1 MLHLATL
8 APSTLGLLRRIQS
21 QAAFADTRLVGG
33 AALALHFGHRTSLDL
48 DLFGSWKPLPPLELA
63 LSNCAAR
70 VMKTGGED
78 ALQFFTV
85 DDVKIDCVA
94 YPYKWLRPAVVS
106 DGIRLADIP
115 DIAAM
120 KLAAA
125 TNRGTRKDFVDV
137 YFLLRKYSQ
146 VAVDGQFRHLRDK
159 EKCAQTER
167 LFGRIASRK
176 VYYRGPDFVHPS
188 GVVYCNVEDYLKS
201 FGHRE

>member
-33 AALALHFGHRTSLDL
+33 AALALHFGHRTSIDL
-48 DLFGSWKPLPPLELA
+48 DLFGSWEPLPPLELA
-63 LSNCAAR
+63 LSNCAAS
-70 VMKTGGED
+70 VMKTGGEES
-78 ALQFFTV
+78 LQFFTV
-85 DDVKIDCVA
+85 DGVKIDCVT

-137 YFLLRKYSQ
+137 YFLLRKYSLRQ
-146 VAVDGQFRHLRDK
+146 MLDWYAEKYPDG
-159 EKCAQTER
+159 
-167 LFGRIASRK
+167 
-176 VYYRGPDFVHPS
+176 
-188 GVVYCNVEDYLKS
+188 NDYLVLRSLVYFDDAELEPMPNMLTPVEWKS
-201 FGHRE
+201 VTKAIESAVRELG

>member
-33 AALALHFGHRTSLDL
+33 AALALHFGHRTSIDL
-48 DLFGSWKPLPPLELA
+48 DLFGSWEPLPPLELA
-63 LSNCAAR
+63 LSNCAAS
-70 VMKTGGED
+70 VMKTGGEES
-78 ALQFFTV
+78 LQFFTV
-85 DDVKIDCVA
+85 DGVKIDCVT

-125 TNRGTRKDFVDV
+125 TNRGTRKDFVEV
-137 YFLLRKYSQ
+137 YFLLRKYSLRQ
-146 VAVDGQFRHLRDK
+146 MLDWYAEKYPDG
-159 EKCAQTER
+159 
-167 LFGRIASRK
+167 
-176 VYYRGPDFVHPS
+176 
-188 GVVYCNVEDYLKS
+188 NDYLVLRSLVYFDDAELEPMPNMLTPVEWKS
-201 FGHRE
+201 VTKAIESAVRELG

>member
-33 AALALHFGHRTSLDL
+33 AALALHFGHRTSIDF
-48 DLFGSWKPLPPLELA
+48 DLFGSWEPLPPLELA
-63 LSNCAAR
+63 LSNCAAS
-70 VMKTGGED
+70 VMKTGGEES
-78 ALQFFTV
+78 LQFFTV
-85 DDVKIDCVA
+85 DGVKIDCVT

-137 YFLLRKYSQ
+137 YFLLRKYSLRQ
-146 VAVDGQFRHLRDK
+146 MLDWYAEKYPDG
-159 EKCAQTER
+159 
-167 LFGRIASRK
+167 
-176 VYYRGPDFVHPS
+176 
-188 GVVYCNVEDYLKS
+188 NDYLVLRSLVYFDDAELEPMPNMLTPVEWRSVTKAIES
-201 FGHRE
+201 AVRELG

>member
-33 AALALHFGHRTSLDL
+33 AALALHFGHRTSIDL
-48 DLFGSWKPLPPLELA
+48 DLFGSWEPLPPLELA
-63 LSNCAAR
+63 LSNCAAS
-70 VMKTGGED
+70 VMKTGGEES
-78 ALQFFTV
+78 LQFFTV
-85 DDVKIDCVA
+85 DGVKIDCVT
-94 YPYKWLRPAVVS
+94 YPYKWLCPAVVS

-137 YFLLRKYSQ
+137 YFLLRKYSLRQ
-146 VAVDGQFRHLRDK
+146 MLDWYAEKYPDG
-159 EKCAQTER
+159 
-167 LFGRIASRK
+167 
-176 VYYRGPDFVHPS
+176 
-188 GVVYCNVEDYLKS
+188 NDYLVLRSLVYFDDAELEPMPNMLTPVEWKS
-201 FGHRE
+201 VTKAIESAVRELG

>member
-33 AALALHFGHRTSLDL
+33 AALALHFGHRTSIDL

-70 VMKTGGED
+70 VMKTGGEES
-78 ALQFFTV
+78 LQFFTV
-85 DDVKIDCVA
+85 DDVKIDCVT
-94 YPYKWLRPAVVS
+94 YPYKWLCPAVVS

-137 YFLLRKYSQ
+137 YFLLQKYSLRQ
-146 VAVDGQFRHLRDK
+146 MLDWYAEKYPDG
-159 EKCAQTER
+159 
-167 LFGRIASRK
+167 
-176 VYYRGPDFVHPS
+176 
-188 GVVYCNVEDYLKS
+188 NDYLVLRSLVYFDDAELEPMPNMLTPVEWKS
-201 FGHRE
+201 VTKAIEFAVRELG

>member
-1 MLHLATL
+1 MLHIATL

-33 AALALHFGHRTSLDL
+33 AALALHFGHRTSIDL
-48 DLFGSWKPLPPLELA
+48 DLFGSWEPLPPLELA
-63 LSNCAAR
+63 LSNCAAS
-70 VMKTGGED
+70 VMKTGGEES
-78 ALQFFTV
+78 LQFFTV
-85 DDVKIDCVA
+85 DGVKIDCVT

-137 YFLLRKYSQ
+137 YFLLRKYSLRQ
-146 VAVDGQFRHLRDK
+146 MLDWYAEKYPDG
-159 EKCAQTER
+159 
-167 LFGRIASRK
+167 
-176 VYYRGPDFVHPS
+176 
-188 GVVYCNVEDYLKS
+188 NDYLVLRSLVYFDDAELEPMPNMLTPVEWKS
-201 FGHRE
+201 VTKAIESAVRELG

>member
-33 AALALHFGHRTSLDL
+33 AALALHFGHRTSIDL
-48 DLFGSWKPLPPLELA
+48 DLFGSWEPLPPLELA
-63 LSNCAAR
+63 LSNCAAS
-70 VMKTGGED
+70 VMKTGGEES
-78 ALQFFTV
+78 LQFFSV
-85 DDVKIDCVA
+85 DGVKIDCVT

-137 YFLLRKYSQ
+137 YFLLRKYS
-146 VAVDGQFRHLRDK
+146 LRQMLDWYA
-159 EKCAQTER
+159 EKYPE
-167 LFGRIASRK
+167 G
-176 VYYRGPDFVHPS
+176 
-188 GVVYCNVEDYLKS
+188 NDYLVLRSLVYFDDAELEPMPNMLTPVEWKS
-201 FGHRE
+201 VTKAIESAVRELG

>member
-33 AALALHFGHRTSLDL
+33 AALALHFGHRTSIDL
-48 DLFGSWKPLPPLELA
+48 DLFGSWNPLPPLELA
-63 LSNCAAR
+63 LSNCAAS
-70 VMKTGGED
+70 VMKTGGEES
-78 ALQFFTV
+78 LQFFTA
-85 DDVKIDCVA
+85 DGVKIDCVT

-137 YFLLRKYSQ
+137 YFLLRKYSLRQ
-146 VAVDGQFRHLRDK
+146 MLDWYAEKYPDG
-159 EKCAQTER
+159 
-167 LFGRIASRK
+167 
-176 VYYRGPDFVHPS
+176 
-188 GVVYCNVEDYLKS
+188 NDYLVLRSLVYFDDAELEPMPNMLTPVEWKS
-201 FGHRE
+201 VTKAIESAVRELG

>member
-33 AALALHFGHRTSLDL
+33 AALALHFGHRTSIDL
-48 DLFGSWKPLPPLELA
+48 DLFGSWEPLPPLELA
-63 LSNCAAR
+63 LSNCAAS
-70 VMKTGGED
+70 VMKTGGEES
-78 ALQFFTV
+78 LQFFTV
-85 DDVKIDCVA
+85 DGVKIDCVT
-94 YPYKWLRPAVVS
+94 YPYKWLRPAIVS

-137 YFLLRKYSQ
+137 YFLLRKYSLRQ
-146 VAVDGQFRHLRDK
+146 MLDWYAEKYPDG
-159 EKCAQTER
+159 
-167 LFGRIASRK
+167 
-176 VYYRGPDFVHPS
+176 
-188 GVVYCNVEDYLKS
+188 NDYLVLRSLVYFDDAELEPMPNMLTPVEWKS
-201 FGHRE
+201 VTKAIESAVRELG

>member
-8 APSTLGLLRRIQS
+8 APSTLGLLRRIQA
-21 QAAFADTRLVGG
+21 QPAFVDTRLVGG

-78 ALQFFTV
+78 ALQFFAV
-85 DDVKIDCVA
+85 DGVKIDCVS

-137 YFLLRKYSQ
+137 YFLLQKYS
-146 VAVDGQFRHLRDK
+146 LRQMLDWYA
-159 EKCAQTER
+159 EKYPE
-167 LFGRIASRK
+167 G
-176 VYYRGPDFVHPS
+176 
-188 GVVYCNVEDYLKS
+188 NDYLVLRS
-201 FGHRE
+201 LVYFEDAELEPMPNMLTPVEWESVTAAIESAVRELS

>member
-33 AALALHFGHRTSLDL
+33 AALALHFGHRTSIDL

-70 VMKTGGED
+70 VMKTGGEES
-78 ALQFFTV
+78 LQFFTV
-85 DDVKIDCVA
+85 DDVKIDCVT

-137 YFLLRKYSQ
+137 YFLLRKYSLRQ
-146 VAVDGQFRHLRDK
+146 MLDWYAEKYPDG
-159 EKCAQTER
+159 
-167 LFGRIASRK
+167 
-176 VYYRGPDFVHPS
+176 
-188 GVVYCNVEDYLKS
+188 NDYLVLRSLVYFDDAELEPMPNMLAPVEWKS
-201 FGHRE
+201 VTKAIESAVRELG

>member
-33 AALALHFGHRTSLDL
+33 AALALHFGHRTSIDL
-48 DLFGSWKPLPPLELA
+48 DLFGSWEPLPPLELA
-63 LSNCAAR
+63 LSNCAAS
-70 VMKTGGED
+70 VMKTGGEES
-78 ALQFFTV
+78 LQFFTV
-85 DDVKIDCVA
+85 DGVKIDCVT

-137 YFLLRKYSQ
+137 YFLLQKYSLRQ
-146 VAVDGQFRHLRDK
+146 MLDWYVEKYPDG
-159 EKCAQTER
+159 
-167 LFGRIASRK
+167 
-176 VYYRGPDFVHPS
+176 
-188 GVVYCNVEDYLKS
+188 NDYLVLRSLVYFDDAELEPMPNMLTPVEWKS
-201 FGHRE
+201 VTKAIESAVRELG

>member
-33 AALALHFGHRTSLDL
+33 AALALHFGHRTSIDL
-48 DLFGSWKPLPPLELA
+48 DLFGSWEPLPPLELA
-63 LSNCAAR
+63 LSNCAAS
-70 VMKTGGED
+70 VMKTGGEES
-78 ALQFFTV
+78 LQFFTV
-85 DDVKIDCVA
+85 DGVKIDCVT

-106 DGIRLADIP
+106 DDIRLADIP

-137 YFLLRKYSQ
+137 YFLLRKYSLRQ
-146 VAVDGQFRHLRDK
+146 MLDWYAEKYPDG
-159 EKCAQTER
+159 
-167 LFGRIASRK
+167 
-176 VYYRGPDFVHPS
+176 
-188 GVVYCNVEDYLKS
+188 NDYLVLRSLVYFDDAELEPMPNMLTPVEWKS
-201 FGHRE
+201 VTKAIESAVRELG

>member
-33 AALALHFGHRTSLDL
+33 AALALHFGHRTSIDL
-48 DLFGSWKPLPPLELA
+48 DLFGSWEPLPPLELA
-63 LSNCAAR
+63 LSNCAAS
-70 VMKTGGED
+70 VMKTGGEES
-78 ALQFFTV
+78 LQLFTV
-85 DDVKIDCVA
+85 DGVKIDCVT

-137 YFLLRKYSQ
+137 YFLLRKYSLRQ
-146 VAVDGQFRHLRDK
+146 MLDWYAEKYPDG
-159 EKCAQTER
+159 
-167 LFGRIASRK
+167 
-176 VYYRGPDFVHPS
+176 
-188 GVVYCNVEDYLKS
+188 NDYLVLRSLVYFDDAELEPMPNMLTPVEWKS
-201 FGHRE
+201 VTKAIESAVRELG